1 MEVDTTIV
9 DIIEA
14 ANTLYAQWPD
24 TRPNIHH
31 DGDTPQTPDPAP
43 NILKPVRSC
52 DEGSSARHAVERG
65 RPASLTRLICR
76 YHSVRL
82 EYICDGI
89 PLLFRVP

>member
-9 DIIEA
+9 DLIEA

-24 TRPNIHH
+24 ARPNIHQEE
-31 DGDTPQTPDPAP
+31 DTPQNPDPAP

-76 YHSVRL
+76 YHLVRL
-82 EYICDGI
+82 EY
-89 PLLFRVP
+89 L